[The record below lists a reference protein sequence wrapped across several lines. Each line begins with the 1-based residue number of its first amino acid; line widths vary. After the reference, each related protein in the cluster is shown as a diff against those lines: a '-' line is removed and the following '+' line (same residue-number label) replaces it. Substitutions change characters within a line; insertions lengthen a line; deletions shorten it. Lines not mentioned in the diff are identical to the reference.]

1 MSKRVMAA
9 MSGGVDSSLVAAVL
23 MEQGYEV
30 IGVTMSLGETSR
42 QAVEDAKIVA
52 EYLGIEHYVADFET
66 LFKETV
72 IGSFLSEYAAGRT
85 PNPCVICNEHVKFG
99 GLIRFMHKLGC
110 DYMATG
116 HYARV
121 IYDNHRGRY
130 AIQKGRDEHK
140 DQSYML
146 YRLGQ
151 DILKHLLL
159 PLGNFTKQD
168 TRQLSREKG
177 LPVAEKPE
185 SQDIC
190 FIQDN
195 DYKRF
200 IKENNPGCLKPGEIT
215 DTSGRILGRHDGL
228 PLYTIGQRKG
238 MGIAAAEPLYVA
250 RLDTEEN
257 RVIAGTAAE
266 LFSSSF
272 TASGVKWQLLDNPGE
287 SFEADIKVRY
297 GNRMTAGRVNPL
309 GHNRVRVELDT
320 PVRAITPGQSAV
332 FYIGD
337 LLAGGGFID

>member
-1 MSKRVMAA
+1 
-9 MSGGVDSSLVAAVL
+9 
-23 MEQGYEV
+23 
-30 IGVTMSLGETSR
+30 
-42 QAVEDAKIVA
+42 
-52 EYLGIEHYVADFET
+52 
-66 LFKETV
+66 
-72 IGSFLSEYAAGRT
+72 
-85 PNPCVICNEHVKFG
+85 
-99 GLIRFMHKLGC
+99 
-110 DYMATG
+110 
-116 HYARV
+116 
-121 IYDNHRGRY
+121 
-130 AIQKGRDEHK
+130 
-140 DQSYML
+140 ML

-200 IKENNPGCLKPGEIT
+200 IKENNPGCLKPGEIM
-215 DTSGRILGRHDGL
+215 DTSGRILGSHDGL